1 MERAFAALNSTAGTA
16 QHQMIQ
22 QFCRRA
28 ALRMHNA
35 FATHFCEI
43 TKQQDR
49 ALAQTALNA
58 KVNGT
63 NDARR
68 AANLTQLLEVTTTIT
83 TNLQRTNVG
92 TLPATGTLNQTVGEL
107 TVGELLSNKVLKP
120 VKHCLR
126 CKARKLAD
134 MKTKTCLMHVM
145 HISQAEIVRCPPIFC
160 KTQSHSGTG

>member
-1 MERAFAALNSTAGTA
+1 VERAFAALNSTAGTA

-43 TKQQDR
+43 TKQQDK

-68 AANLTQLLEVTTTIT
+68 AANLTLVLATVRGHNHDHNKSPTDQCRHPSGNWRSQPDGWRVDGWRVVVQQSLEACQALLEM
-83 TNLQRTNVG
+83 Q
-92 TLPATGTLNQTVGEL
+92 
-107 TVGELLSNKVLKP
+107 SK
-120 VKHCLR
+120 
-126 CKARKLAD
+126 KASRHEDKDVSHA
-134 MKTKTCLMHVM
+134 CHA
-145 HISQAEIVRCPPIFC
+145 H
-160 KTQSHSGTG
+160 QSGRNCQVPSHFL